1 MPGDSKFSGL
11 VEAIYDAGLQPALW
25 NDVVVRINE
34 FVGGRACGLFSKDSI
49 SKSGVTHYYCGADP
63 HYIGLYSDTYSRFD
77 PLTILPRF
85 GRVVSIP
92 DLVRFDEYRRGRF
105 YQEWLRPQG
114 CIDAANVVLENSKSS
129 CPVLMTV
136 LAGKRMVDDEMRRRV
151 AMIVPHA
158 HRALMINKAIEF
170 RKSEAMALSEI
181 VDGLSA
187 GIFLLDANCAIVHVN
202 AAAREILGADD
213 FLRAIG
219 GQLVAREAQA
229 NQILREAFAAGA
241 DQSSTARPMVLPLTA
256 HDGNRYVAHV
266 LPLKSLAR
274 NGSGRAFKAVAA
286 LFVRRVEL
294 DAGSYGELIA
304 RAFELTPAEL
314 RVLLGIVEVGGVPE
328 TAANLGVAE
337 TTVKTHLHRVFAKTG
352 ATRQADLVK
361 LAAGFSNPLTMAEN
375 RATPAAR
382 EYELR
387 SAHLRSPNPVSS
399 GPADAADQIPLGQ

>member
-1 MPGDSKFSGL
+1 MPGDSRFPDL

-63 HYIGLYSDTYSRFD
+63 HYIHLYSDTYSKFD

-114 CIDAANVVLENSKSS
+114 CIDAANVVLENSKSN

-158 HRALMINKAIEF
+158 HRALMINKAIES
-170 RKSEAMALSEI
+170 RKSEAMALSDI
-181 VDGLSA
+181 LDGLSA
-187 GIFLLDANCAIVHVN
+187 GIFLLDANCGIVHVN

-229 NQILREAFAAGA
+229 NQTLRETFAAGA
-241 DQSSTARPMVLPLTA
+241 DHSSSVGTMAYPLTA

-274 NGSGRAFKAVAA
+274 NGSGTFKAVAA
-286 LFVRRVEL
+286 LFVRRAEL

-304 RAFELTPAEL
+304 RTFELTPAEL

-328 TAANLGVAE
+328 TAENLGIAE

-352 ATRQADLVK
+352 ASRQADLVK
-361 LAAGFSNPLTMAEN
+361 LAAGFSNPLAMAEN

-382 EYELR
+382 EYDLR
-387 SAHLRSPNPVSS
+387 SAHLRSSNPDSAS
-399 GPADAADQIPLGQ
+399 PADTAYQIPIGQ

>member
-1 MPGDSKFSGL
+1 MPGDSEFSGL

-63 HYIGLYSDTYSRFD
+63 HYIRLYSDTYSSFD

-92 DLVRFDEYRRGRF
+92 DLVHFDEYRRGRF

-151 AMIVPHA
+151 AVIVPHA
-158 HRALMINKAIEF
+158 HRALMINKAIES
-170 RKSEAMALSEI
+170 RKSEAKALSEI

-187 GIFLLDANCAIVHVN
+187 GIFLLDANCGIVHVN

-219 GQLVAREAQA
+219 GQLVAREARA

-241 DQSSTARPMVLPLTA
+241 DQSSTARPMALPLTA

-274 NGSGRAFKAVAA
+274 NGSGRAVKAVAA

-352 ATRQADLVK
+352 ASRQADLVK

-382 EYELR
+382 E
-387 SAHLRSPNPVSS
+387 
-399 GPADAADQIPLGQ
+399 